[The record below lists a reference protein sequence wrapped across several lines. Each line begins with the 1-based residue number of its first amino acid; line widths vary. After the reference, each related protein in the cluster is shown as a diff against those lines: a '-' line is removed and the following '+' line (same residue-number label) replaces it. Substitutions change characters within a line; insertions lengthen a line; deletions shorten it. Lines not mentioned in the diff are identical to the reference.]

1 MTSKEFETLTSRII
15 EHLVESGAKVILND
29 RIPDPDNPK
38 QLRQIDITLSRNCL
52 KTHIECRNHKAPQDA
67 KWIEEL
73 IGRKI
78 SLNASAMMAVSSS
91 GFTAG
96 AILKAERFGV
106 FLHDLTKFSPD
117 QVTTW
122 GNHSIVEFGY
132 FGLHPL
138 QIQLIIPT
146 FRQTDLNATANELQD
161 RQDYVDAM
169 LNPLKYRFNENYR
182 DFNHPYS
189 FNITAEAHNMTLQGK
204 QVKEA
209 RIRGTVYFFKRRLL
223 LPTVMEFRQASH
235 NRETMAHV
243 ESAENANTQIIKAG
257 TKASIKIDM
266 SNAPQPEPNS
276 MLAGVIEVELNR
288 PTQIP
293 EFKII
298 GSPDHKIDIANA
310 EFSVACF

>member
-1 MTSKEFETLTSRII
+1 MTPKEFEELTSRII
-15 EHLVESGAKVILND
+15 EQLAQSGAKVVLND

-38 QLRQIDITLSRNCL
+38 RLRQIDITISRNNL

-106 FLHDLTKFSPD
+106 FLHDLTKFSSD
-117 QVTTW
+117 QVATW

-138 QIQLIIPT
+138 QIQLIIPS
-146 FRQTDLNATANELQD
+146 FCQSDLNAIANELQG
-161 RQDYVDAM
+161 RQDYVDAI
-169 LNPLKYRFNENYR
+169 LNPLKYRFNENYKE
-182 DFNHPYS
+182 FNHPYS
-189 FNITAEAHNMTLQGK
+189 FNITAQAHNVTLQGK
-204 QVKEA
+204 PVQGA
-209 RIRGTVYFFKRRLL
+209 RIRGTVYFFKRQLL

-243 ESAENANTQIIKAG
+243 ESAGFAKTQIIKAG
-257 TKASIKIDM
+257 TKALIQIDM
-266 SNAPQPEPNS
+266 SNAPKPEANS
-276 MLAGVIEVELNR
+276 MLAGVVEVELNR

-293 EFKII
+293 EFKMI
-298 GSPDHKIDIANA
+298 GSSDHKIDIANA
-310 EFSVACF
+310 ELSVACF